1 MTMNESKHTTRTV
14 GIGVV
19 TALML
24 SIASTAFASPA
35 ADSTRSITVSY
46 GELDLSRPAGAQVLY
61 QRIERAALT
70 VCNNFSEPFSEMH
83 TKASACY
90 KNAVTNAVA
99 YVNSEQLFAIYRAH
113 ITRVASN

>member
-1 MTMNESKHTTRTV
+1 MNESNHTSRTAV
-14 GIGVV
+14 MGVV

-24 SIASTAFASPA
+24 GIASTAFASSA
-35 ADSTRSITVSY
+35 AGSTRSIAVSY

-90 KNAVTNAVA
+90 QNAVANAVA
-99 YVNSEQLFAIYRAH
+99 YVNSPQVFAIYQAH
-113 ITRVASN
+113 LARVASN